1 VTALVLATA
10 AAAQDACLSG
20 DSTLGDQ
27 RAIATLR
34 ESTDAT
40 CGCAPAVGA
49 SGRRAFRRCAREA
62 ISDAIITSALRREC
76 LSTARKL
83 YKDATCGTD
92 RVACGGIRTKDGEV
106 RCRIAAPSGHNQ
118 CDGKPGLVETA
129 CAAQTRCA
137 DVIDWTA
144 GTCLDPRMQ
153 GPYGIGVR
161 SITYTK
167 DSVAN
172 PGTPR
177 ALDTAIWYPT
187 TPDAG
192 PFNAGLGGV
201 VDAPLDLSGGPYPLL
216 LFSHGSCGYAL
227 QSKFLTPLIASYG
240 FIVAAPPH
248 PGNTL
253 AEFPACGSGA
263 AQAASIQE
271 RPNDIIFVT
280 DQLLAAN
287 ADNTS
292 PFFGAIDPDRIG
304 MSGHSFG
311 GLTTYLVSALDAR
324 YKIAVPMAPAALFT
338 PTLTVPSLTM
348 MGAIDSVVN
357 NDQTRAAYDRSSAPK
372 MKVEIAHAGHFA
384 FSDGCFPTA
393 DCNPPT
399 TLTQDEAHQQVL
411 RWVVPFL
418 RRYLAEDMSA
428 EPLLD
433 STLPGVSV
441 VQDR

>member
-1 VTALVLATA
+1 MRIRA
-10 AAAQDACLSG
+10 A
-20 DSTLGDQ
+20 
-27 RAIATLR
+27 
-34 ESTDAT
+34 
-40 CGCAPAVGA
+40 V
-49 SGRRAFRRCAREA
+49 
-62 ISDAIITSALRREC
+62 
-76 LSTARKL
+76 
-83 YKDATCGTD
+83 
-92 RVACGGIRTKDGEV
+92 EV
-106 RCRIAAPSGHNQ
+106 
-118 CDGKPGLVETA
+118 
-129 CAAQTRCA
+129 
-137 DVIDWTA
+137 
-144 GTCLDPRMQ
+144 
-153 GPYGIGVR
+153 
-161 SITYTK
+161 
-167 DSVAN
+167 
-172 PGTPR
+172 
-177 ALDTAIWYPT
+177 
-187 TPDAG
+187 
-192 PFNAGLGGV
+192 
-201 VDAPLDLSGGPYPLL
+201 
-216 LFSHGSCGYAL
+216 
-227 QSKFLTPLIASYG
+227 LTPLIASYG
-240 FIVAAPPH
+240 FSGAAPPH

-357 NDQTRAAYDRSSAPK
+357 NVQTRAAYDRSSAPK
-372 MKVEIAHAGHFA
+372 MKVEISHAGHFA

-441 VQDR
+441 VQDRGGARTTRRGPTCPSPWPYSRSSRRRRPAPARSAAEWRAACSGRTAAGCRSTGTCRSPGRHKSRSPDLAHARDDLRTGKPANAASRLGVSAGFI

>member
-1 VTALVLATA
+1 MRP
-10 AAAQDACLSG
+10 
-20 DSTLGDQ
+20 ST
-27 RAIATLR
+27 
-34 ESTDAT
+34 
-40 CGCAPAVGA
+40 C
-49 SGRRAFRRCAREA
+49 
-62 ISDAIITSALRREC
+62 SALIRCCCSR
-76 LSTARKL
+76 TAHA
-83 YKDATCGTD
+83 D
-92 RVACGGIRTKDGEV
+92 
-106 RCRIAAPSGHNQ
+106 
-118 CDGKPGLVETA
+118 
-129 CAAQTRCA
+129 TRCS
-137 DVIDWTA
+137 
-144 GTCLDPRMQ
+144 P
-153 GPYGIGVR
+153 
-161 SITYTK
+161 
-167 DSVAN
+167 
-172 PGTPR
+172 
-177 ALDTAIWYPT
+177 
-187 TPDAG
+187 
-192 PFNAGLGGV
+192 
-201 VDAPLDLSGGPYPLL
+201 
-216 LFSHGSCGYAL
+216 
-227 QSKFLTPLIASYG
+227 FLTPLIASYG
-240 FIVAAPPH
+240 FIVAAPP
-248 PGNTL
+248 PRQYA
-253 AEFPACGSGA
+253 AEFPACGSA
-263 AQAASIQE
+263 
-271 RPNDIIFVT
+271 RPRPRRSRNDIIFVT

-357 NDQTRAAYDRSSAPK
+357 NVQTRAAYDRSSAPK

-384 FSDGCFPTA
+384 FSDGCFPSA

-428 EPLLD
+428 EPRST

>member
-1 VTALVLATA
+1 MRVRARR
-10 AAAQDACLSG
+10 G
-20 DSTLGDQ
+20 RQ
-27 RAIATLR
+27 RAPGVPAL
-34 ESTDAT
+34 
-40 CGCAPAVGA
+40 CAG
-49 SGRRAFRRCAREA
+49 SHQRCDRHQRVAARV
-62 ISDAIITSALRREC
+62 

-83 YKDATCGTD
+83 SKGATCGTD

-144 GTCLDPRMQ
+144 GTCLDPRHAGTVRRRRARASHDQ
-153 GPYGIGVR
+153 GFGRHARARRAR
-161 SITYTK
+161 STRRLVS
-167 DSVAN
+167 DDAGRGPV
-172 PGTPR
+172 
-177 ALDTAIWYPT
+177 DTAC
-187 TPDAG
+187 
-192 PFNAGLGGV
+192 GGV

-216 LFSHGSCGYAL
+216 MFSHGSCGYAL

-253 AEFPACGSGA
+253 AEFPTCGIRRGPGRVGA
-263 AQAASIQE
+263 GA
-271 RPNDIIFVT
+271 PDDIIFVT
-280 DQLLAAN
+280 DQMLAAN

-311 GLTTYLVSALDAR
+311 GLTTYLVAHSRRALQDRRPDGAGG
-324 YKIAVPMAPAALFT
+324 AGQ

-348 MGAIDSVVN
+348 IGADRLRGEQRRRSR
-357 NDQTRAAYDRSSAPK
+357 TAYAGSSAPK
-372 MKVEIAHAGHFA
+372 MKVEIEHAGHFA

-399 TLTQDEAHQQVL
+399 TLTQDEAHALVL
-411 RWVVPFL
+411 RWVVPVPAAL
-418 RRYLAEDMSA
+418 SGRRHERSSRC
-428 EPLLD
+428 
-433 STLPGVSV
+433 STRRCRACRCVHGS
-441 VQDR
+441 R